1 MFRAEGFSSFFFSLV
16 PFNNVRLLSLSIL
29 LAFSSTLAFL
39 SIRLASTLVRQSGN
53 PGIMNSQLSLAI
65 PALPANTTLHEFAQ
79 LLAWLFSDGKCA
91 WEREGEREKKWEK
104 GRELEE
110 LYQEKMLTRHITHA
124 EIWFASHR
132 LVKHQRWR
140 SYSIAMITYIPL
152 ATTRVVRHDRARE
165 FLKALS
171 LIMPGESIR

>member
-65 PALPANTTLHEFAQ
+65 PALPANTTLYEFAQ
-79 LLAWLFSDGKCA
+79 LLAWLFSDGKCVCV

-110 LYQEKMLTRHITHA
+110 VYQEKMLTRHIIHA

-132 LVKHQRWR
+132 LVKHLRSR
-140 SYSIAMITYIPL
+140 SYSMAMITYIL
-152 ATTRVVRHDRARE
+152 YSRQRELSDMIARGS
-165 FLKALS
+165 F
-171 LIMPGESIR
+171 

>member
-65 PALPANTTLHEFAQ
+65 PALPANTTLYEFAQ
-79 LLAWLFSDGKCA
+79 LLAWLFSDGKCVCG
-91 WEREGEREKKWEK
+91 REKEREKKKWEE

-110 LYQEKMLTRHITHA
+110 VYQEKMLTRHITHA

-132 LVKHQRWR
+132 LVKHLRSR
-140 SYSIAMITYIPL
+140 SYSMAMITYIL
-152 ATTRVVRHDRARE
+152 YSRQRELSDMIARGS
-165 FLKALS
+165 F
-171 LIMPGESIR
+171 